1 VTRLSRLAAELDEG
15 DQQRRAGE
23 RALLTGLSSSN
34 AAALVEQA
42 GRATLYTDFRYA
54 EAARELEGA
63 EVSRRGRDLFGELAE
78 LLTGQRVA
86 VESQHLSYADAAR
99 LQASGVE
106 LVPTSGLVEALRAV
120 KDEPEVEAIR
130 RAAAISDDVFAAFAE
145 ERFHRQDRA

>member
-1 VTRLSRLAAELDEG
+1 MPPRSLSRP
-15 DQQRRAGE
+15 
-23 RALLTGLSSSN
+23 
-34 AAALVEQA
+34 
-42 GRATLYTDFRYA
+42 
-54 EAARELEGA
+54 AARRSTPTSATPRLPA
-63 EVSRRGRDLFGELAE
+63 SWKARRWSRRGRDLFGELAE

-130 RAAAISDDVFAAFAE
+130 RAAAISDDVFAALAE